1 MQLRLTVEYEGTAY
15 RGWQLQPDGPTVQA
29 VLEQALSTALRERV
43 RVRGA
48 GRTDAGVHA
57 CGQIAA
63 VRVREVPADLERLQ
77 KSLNA
82 LTPDDVA
89 VRDITVVDDAF
100 DPRRH
105 ARSRVYEYRIWNV
118 AAPSPFWRR
127 HAWHVPSQLDVAA
140 MDEAARVLEGEH
152 DFASFRA
159 ADAEPGS
166 REQPPGRRSAAR
178 VPRRGDG
185 VPEAHGA
192 ERGRYA
198 RRGGPR
204 RARGRDVPRASRG
217 ARPDA
222 GGRHRTGAR
231 ARPRQRPLL
240 IASARAARARRVDVP
255 RSPARDPGR
264 SARSIA
270 DPPARA
276 DGTPG
281 PRPHSRNRADRG
293 TPRHNRGP
301 S

>member
-89 VRDITVVDDAF
+89 VRDITLVDDAF

-159 ADAEPGS
+159 ADAEPVRSTVRRVLESSLRVDGRLLVYRVEATAFLKLMVRNVIGTLVEVGRGERVAGTF
-166 REQPPGRRSAAR
+166 RELLAVRDRTRAGATAP
-178 VPRRGDG
+178 
-185 VPEAHGA
+185 AHGLVLVNV
-192 ERGRYA
+192 RY
-198 RRGGPR
+198 
-204 RARGRDVPRASRG
+204 
-217 ARPDA
+217 
-222 GGRHRTGAR
+222 
-231 ARPRQRPLL
+231 
-240 IASARAARARRVDVP
+240 
-255 RSPARDPGR
+255 
-264 SARSIA
+264 
-270 DPPARA
+270 
-276 DGTPG
+276 
-281 PRPHSRNRADRG
+281 
-293 TPRHNRGP
+293 
-301 S
+301 

>member
-63 VRVREVPADLERLQ
+63 VWVREVPADLERLQ

-159 ADAEPGS
+159 ADAEPLRSTVRRVLESSLRVDGRLLVYRVEATAFLKHMVRNVVGTLVEVGRGERVAGTF
-166 REQPPGRRSAAR
+166 RELLAVRDRTRAGATAP
-178 VPRRGDG
+178 
-185 VPEAHGA
+185 AHGLVLVNV
-192 ERGRYA
+192 RY
-198 RRGGPR
+198 
-204 RARGRDVPRASRG
+204 
-217 ARPDA
+217 
-222 GGRHRTGAR
+222 
-231 ARPRQRPLL
+231 
-240 IASARAARARRVDVP
+240 
-255 RSPARDPGR
+255 
-264 SARSIA
+264 
-270 DPPARA
+270 
-276 DGTPG
+276 
-281 PRPHSRNRADRG
+281 
-293 TPRHNRGP
+293 
-301 S
+301 

>member
-89 VRDITVVDDAF
+89 VRDITVVDDTF

-159 ADAEPGS
+159 ADAEPLRSTVRRVLESSLRVDGRLLVYRVEATAFLKHMVRNVVGTLVEVGRGERVAGTF
-166 REQPPGRRSAAR
+166 RELLAVRDRTRAGATAP
-178 VPRRGDG
+178 
-185 VPEAHGA
+185 AHGLVLVNV
-192 ERGRYA
+192 RY
-198 RRGGPR
+198 
-204 RARGRDVPRASRG
+204 
-217 ARPDA
+217 
-222 GGRHRTGAR
+222 
-231 ARPRQRPLL
+231 
-240 IASARAARARRVDVP
+240 
-255 RSPARDPGR
+255 
-264 SARSIA
+264 
-270 DPPARA
+270 
-276 DGTPG
+276 
-281 PRPHSRNRADRG
+281 
-293 TPRHNRGP
+293 
-301 S
+301 

>member
-57 CGQIAA
+57 RGQIAA

-159 ADAEPGS
+159 ADAEPVRSTVRRVLESSLRVDGRLLVYRVEATAFLKHMVRNVVGTLVEVGRAERVAGTF
-166 REQPPGRRSAAR
+166 RELLAVRDRTRAGATAP
-178 VPRRGDG
+178 
-185 VPEAHGA
+185 AHGLVLVNV
-192 ERGRYA
+192 RY
-198 RRGGPR
+198 
-204 RARGRDVPRASRG
+204 
-217 ARPDA
+217 
-222 GGRHRTGAR
+222 
-231 ARPRQRPLL
+231 
-240 IASARAARARRVDVP
+240 
-255 RSPARDPGR
+255 
-264 SARSIA
+264 
-270 DPPARA
+270 
-276 DGTPG
+276 
-281 PRPHSRNRADRG
+281 
-293 TPRHNRGP
+293 
-301 S
+301 

>member
-63 VRVREVPADLERLQ
+63 VWVREVPADLERLQ

-159 ADAEPGS
+159 ADAEPVRSTVRRVLESSLRVDGRLLVYRVEATAFLKHMVRNVVGTLVEVGRGERVAGTF
-166 REQPPGRRSAAR
+166 RELLAVRDRTRAGATAP
-178 VPRRGDG
+178 
-185 VPEAHGA
+185 AHGLVLVNV
-192 ERGRYA
+192 RY
-198 RRGGPR
+198 
-204 RARGRDVPRASRG
+204 
-217 ARPDA
+217 
-222 GGRHRTGAR
+222 
-231 ARPRQRPLL
+231 
-240 IASARAARARRVDVP
+240 
-255 RSPARDPGR
+255 
-264 SARSIA
+264 
-270 DPPARA
+270 
-276 DGTPG
+276 
-281 PRPHSRNRADRG
+281 
-293 TPRHNRGP
+293 
-301 S
+301 

>member
-159 ADAEPGS
+159 ADAEPLRSTVRRVLESSLRVDGRLLVYRVEATAFLKNMVRNVVGTLVEVGRGERVAGTF
-166 REQPPGRRSAAR
+166 RELLAVRDRTRAGATAP
-178 VPRRGDG
+178 
-185 VPEAHGA
+185 AHGLVLVNV
-192 ERGRYA
+192 RY
-198 RRGGPR
+198 
-204 RARGRDVPRASRG
+204 
-217 ARPDA
+217 
-222 GGRHRTGAR
+222 
-231 ARPRQRPLL
+231 
-240 IASARAARARRVDVP
+240 
-255 RSPARDPGR
+255 
-264 SARSIA
+264 
-270 DPPARA
+270 
-276 DGTPG
+276 
-281 PRPHSRNRADRG
+281 
-293 TPRHNRGP
+293 
-301 S
+301 

>member
-15 RGWQLQPDGPTVQA
+15 RGWQLQRDGPTVQA

-159 ADAEPGS
+159 ADAEPVRSTVRRVLESSLRVDGRLLVYRVEATAFLKHMVRNVVGTLVEVGRGERVAGTF
-166 REQPPGRRSAAR
+166 RELLAVRDRTRAGATAP
-178 VPRRGDG
+178 
-185 VPEAHGA
+185 AHGLVLVNV
-192 ERGRYA
+192 RY
-198 RRGGPR
+198 
-204 RARGRDVPRASRG
+204 
-217 ARPDA
+217 
-222 GGRHRTGAR
+222 
-231 ARPRQRPLL
+231 
-240 IASARAARARRVDVP
+240 
-255 RSPARDPGR
+255 
-264 SARSIA
+264 
-270 DPPARA
+270 
-276 DGTPG
+276 
-281 PRPHSRNRADRG
+281 
-293 TPRHNRGP
+293 
-301 S
+301 